1 MSSAS
6 LLPAKPVKTE
16 TSGFDASQF
25 LTAGNDFSDHFAE
38 KGSIDITLKNTLG
51 WGDKGGLEIA
61 EEFIIGL
68 NQTGLK

>member
-6 LLPAKPVKTE
+6 LLPAKPVNAE
-16 TSGFDASQF
+16 ISGFESSQF
-25 LTAGNDFSDHFAE
+25 LTAGNDFSDHFVE
-38 KGSIDITLKNTLG
+38 KGSIAITLKNTLG
-51 WGDKGGLEIA
+51 WGNKGGLEIA